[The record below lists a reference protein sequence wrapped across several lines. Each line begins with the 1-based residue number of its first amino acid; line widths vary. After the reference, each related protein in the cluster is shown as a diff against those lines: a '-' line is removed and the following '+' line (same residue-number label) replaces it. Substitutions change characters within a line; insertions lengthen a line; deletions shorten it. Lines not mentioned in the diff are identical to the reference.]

1 MNLKI
6 VTDKIQSENHDDKN
20 DAGDHDIPCIRCNIA
35 TGIGHYVSKGYL
47 WRIYTE
53 SHVAEQALVDDHS
66 GDIKRYERKH
76 GRDQI
81 LADILRG
88 YPP

>member
-35 TGIGHYVSKGYL
+35 TGIGHYVP
-47 WRIYTE
+47 R
-53 SHVAEQALVDDHS
+53 
-66 GDIKRYERKH
+66 DIF
-76 GRDQI
+76 GGFIPSDM
-81 LADILRG
+81 
-88 YPP
+88 